1 MGSCLISADTNFD
14 RGGARG
20 ATSVEVSTWSKADT
34 LRTVIA
40 AGIVASLLFAAFLL
54 SGKEGTGANAAFSLL
69 LGAALGITLERGRFC
84 FFCIFRDAIEDHDT
98 TPFLSILSAIAVGA
112 VGYAILF
119 GQFLPDTSTDRLPP
133 NAHIGP
139 VSLILIISGLVFGL
153 GMALSGACISGHL
166 YRIGQG

>member
-20 ATSVEVSTWSKADT
+20 ATSVEVSTWSKADP

-40 AGIVASLLFAAFLL
+40 AGIVASLLFVAFLL

-84 FFCIFRDAIEDHDT
+84 FFCIFRDAIEDRDT

-112 VGYAILF
+112 IGYAILF

-153 GMALSGACISGHL
+153 GMALSDRKSVV
-166 YRIGQG
+166 